1 MMADVEKILKVCGL
15 GTYLHIG
22 CGNGAIVFELLK
34 RTADAYGMDSHE
46 ENVKINIE
54 RAPSRFCLGSLS
66 NFPFDQGQI
75 DTIIIGPEI
84 FTFKPEHFSIV
95 MESIRKLTNRH
106 LVLYFPDGFL
116 QNIPPERQESNRLY
130 WEKMAITAG
139 FRRHPREMLAI
150 PYESLENERLATLTF
165 FEKVPES
172 SHDHFPYSWLLQNRD
187 LHMDMLREAGRRSD
201 GHVSRYVIAAQQVR
215 PGDVVLDA
223 ACGLGYGTAV
233 LAACSNGAQFIG
245 VDIDEESIAYAN
257 ANYAVNHPAIKYHA
271 SDVTTMSFLPDHS
284 VDMVVSFETIEH
296 VPNYDIFLA
305 EVARV
310 LKPDGRF
317 IGSVP
322 NMWCDETGNDPN
334 PYHFHVFDWNK
345 LHQAIS
351 KYFIVD
357 GRWAQNAG
365 GGFRLR
371 EQSRA
376 MQSVPL
382 FQQNIPDTEWWLISA
397 CANPL
402 SAQNTPYQNP
412 YSRHHEHVLPTH
424 TQFETYYDNPWLYRT
439 MIQLGERI
447 ADSNILTAFCA
458 QVASTAREGSA
469 DQGAALCVLG
479 YQLLES
485 GSVNLESVKR
495 LIECINKFDQAYD
508 PLNPHAWRW
517 AISLHFIG
525 GRLLLAIGNR
535 DDALAAFLNCAA
547 MDPVK
552 LTPLLATKT
561 ISARMYAG
569 LLYAGAHRYPEARQ
583 QFSMAIKD
591 ADRVMHEDWRT
602 IVGDL
607 DNPLPFGMQE
617 AAEVLELTSQCVQAL
632 HALDRQDN
640 SPGYFWERINIKRF
654 GLVEWNKSL
663 QRENDDLRRTIDHLA
678 RQKNAAAVK
687 VTGCAAHN

>member
-1 MMADVEKILKVCGL
+1 MMSDVEKILKVCGL

-22 CGNGAIVFELLK
+22 CGDGSIVFELMK
-34 RTADAYGMDSHE
+34 RSVDAYGIDSNE
-46 ENVKINIE
+46 SFINACLE
-54 RAPSRFCLGSLS
+54 RAPTRFSVGSLS
-66 NFPFDQGQI
+66 HFPFENAQI
-75 DTIIIGPEI
+75 DTVIIGSEF
-84 FTFKPEHFSIV
+84 FTFKPEHFNIV
-95 MESIRKLTNRH
+95 MESLRKLTNRH
-106 LVLYFPDGFL
+106 LVIYFADGFL
-116 QNIPPERQESNRLY
+116 QNIPRQRQESSRLY
-130 WEKMAITAG
+130 WENLAIKSG
-139 FRRHPREMLAI
+139 FRRHPREMLATA
-150 PYESLENERLATLTF
+150 YDALENEKLGTLTF

-172 SHDHFPYSWLLQNRD
+172 SQHHFPYSWLLQNRD

-201 GHVSRYVIAAQQVR
+201 GHVSRYVLAAQQIR
-215 PGDVVLDA
+215 PGDTVLDA

-233 LAACSNGAQFIG
+233 LAACSAGAKFIG

-257 ANYAVNHPAIKYHA
+257 ANYAENNPSLSYHA

-334 PYHFHVFDWNK
+334 PFHFHVFDWDK

-351 KYFIVD
+351 RYFIVD

-371 EQSRA
+371 EQARA
-376 MQSVPL
+376 MYPVPL
-382 FQQNIPDTEWWLISA
+382 FQPTIPDTEWWIISA

-402 SAQNTPYQNP
+402 SAQHLPYENP
-412 YSRHHEHVLPTH
+412 FSRKNEQILPTH
-424 TQFETYYDNPWLYRT
+424 VQFETYYDNPWLYRT

-447 ADSNILTAFCA
+447 ADPNILTAFCA
-458 QVASTAREGSA
+458 QVASTARDGSA

-485 GSVNLESVKR
+485 GSVNVESVKR

-508 PLNPHAWRW
+508 RLNPHAWRW

-525 GRLLLAIGNR
+525 GRLLLATGNR
-535 DDALAAFLNCAA
+535 DDALAAFLSCAA

-561 ISARMYAG
+561 IGARMYAG
-569 LLYAGAHRYPEARQ
+569 LMYAGARRYAEART
-583 QFSMAIKD
+583 QFLAAIKD

-602 IVGDL
+602 IVGDIE
-607 DNPLPFGMQE
+607 NPLPFGMQE
-617 AAEVLELTSQCVQAL
+617 AAEVLDLTSQCVQAL
-632 HALDRQDN
+632 HALNRQDT
-640 SPGYFWERINIKRF
+640 SPGYFWEKLNIKRF

-663 QRENDDLRRTIDHLA
+663 QRENDDLRRTVDHLI
-678 RQKNAAAVK
+678 RNNQQVR
-687 VTGCAAHN
+687 VTGCEAQH